1 MDFERRYDSIEEV
14 LAVAKSAEGKLV
26 KEYDVTN
33 RLETKKNKGGIGQII
48 EEGLFHMAPNS
59 RAEAD
64 FANLD
69 LELKV
74 TGIKTNAKQTSFSA
88 KERLVLNIIDYMEE
102 YKRTFEESSLWHKNK
117 KILLMF
123 YKWIDGVNKGEFPIL
138 KSVIH
143 QFSESDL
150 AIVKQ
155 DWQIIIDKSKRVRLM
170 KFLRGIPCILLLVQK
185 VLMQRVCESNLFQ
198 ISLQSREPIR

>member
-14 LAVAKSAEGKLV
+14 LDVAKSAEGKLV

-64 FANLD
+64 FANLN

-74 TGIKTNAKQTSFSA
+74 TGIKTNVKQTSFSA
-88 KERLVLNIIDYMEE
+88 KERLV
-102 YKRTFEESSLWHKNK
+102 
-117 KILLMF
+117 ILLIIW
-123 YKWIDGVNKGEFPIL
+123 KSISVLL
-138 KSVIH
+138 KNHRCGIRIKK
-143 QFSESDL
+143 FCL
-150 AIVKQ
+150 CFING
-155 DWQIIIDKSKRVRLM
+155 LM
-170 KFLRGIPCILLLVQK
+170 V
-185 VLMQRVCESNLFQ
+185 
-198 ISLQSREPIR
+198 

>member
-14 LAVAKSAEGKLV
+14 LDVAKSAEGKLV

-74 TGIKTNAKQTSFSA
+74 TGIKTNVKQTSFSA

-102 YKRTFEESSLWHKNK
+102 YKRTFEESSLWHKNN
-117 KILLMF
+117 KILIMF
-123 YKWIDGVNKGEFPIL
+123 YIWIDGVNKG
-138 KSVIH
+138 
-143 QFSESDL
+143 
-150 AIVKQ
+150 
-155 DWQIIIDKSKRVRLM
+155 
-170 KFLRGIPCILLLVQK
+170 
-185 VLMQRVCESNLFQ
+185 
-198 ISLQSREPIR
+198 

>member
-14 LAVAKSAEGKLV
+14 LDVAKSAEGKLV

-33 RLETKKNKGGIGQII
+33 RLETKTNKGGIGQII

-155 DWQIIIDKSKRVRLM
+155 DWQIIIDKIKAGKAHEISE
-170 KFLRGIPCILLLVQK
+170 GIPCILLLVQK
-185 VLMQRVCESNLFQ
+185 VLMQRACESNPFL
-198 ISLQSREPIR
+198 ISLQNREPIR

>member
-14 LAVAKSAEGKLV
+14 LDVAKSAEGKLV

-155 DWQIIIDKSKRVRLM
+155 DWQIIIA
-170 KFLRGIPCILLLVQK
+170 
-185 VLMQRVCESNLFQ
+185 
-198 ISLQSREPIR
+198 

>member
-14 LAVAKSAEGKLV
+14 LDVAKSAEGKLV

-64 FANLD
+64 FANLN

-74 TGIKTNAKQTSFSA
+74 TGIKTNVKQTSFSA

-117 KILLMF
+117 KFCLCFINGLM
-123 YKWIDGVNKGEFPIL
+123 V
-138 KSVIH
+138 
-143 QFSESDL
+143 
-150 AIVKQ
+150 
-155 DWQIIIDKSKRVRLM
+155 
-170 KFLRGIPCILLLVQK
+170 
-185 VLMQRVCESNLFQ
+185 
-198 ISLQSREPIR
+198 